1 MAAVTAAVVGGA
13 MVVAGTVKAI
23 QGGKDKKKAKNK
35 QKAAEQGL
43 KDAQNALKAVD
54 TSNPF
59 EDAKNAYEG
68 LDNKMAGLDNKMS
81 GLDNVYDDAEN
92 KFADMENK
100 FKGQKNAMEGME
112 NAFEDLTVNTQQA
125 EFEAQQNA
133 QNQAN
138 IMSSMAG
145 AAGGSGIAALAQSMA
160 NAGAMQAQKASASIG
175 AQESANQAKAAGAEQ
190 DIQSKIASEQ
200 SRLDTQE
207 RQTDMDIQK
216 TQMSAEDAMQSARLG
231 EESRLQ
237 MAEAT
242 EASKL
247 QMAEAQEASNLQ
259 MAEAQGEMEVQQLK
273 GDGQLQ
279 AAGLEMQKQNSLMQ
293 SSMSQ
298 AQMAAAEKQA
308 GDEKMW
314 GGIGDAIS
322 GVGKIFSDRRLKEN
336 IVKIK
341 YSDSGIPIYHFNY
354 IGEEQT
360 WSGAMAQD
368 LLELGK
374 EKAVGNKNGYYTVD
388 YNLIDINMKKVTP
401 SPLKQLGKTPQEQMK
416 KQKSMTEA
424 GLDIIGGA
432 TKRKN
437 WEELQLDIKE
447 IEPPSMKRRK
457 LLDKVLREK
466 DRKGWDAGS
475 QTNLPKGYADCGF
488 ELIKI
493 YKKDMKK
500 ALKNEDEKAKG
511 VVKTQLAKLKSAVD
525 VVREAIA
532 EFYEDQFDTETLLS
546 KGVSQQQIS
555 FATQM
560 YCQNP
565 DLKVVYAVEAD
576 VLAGMSDYYG
586 NIVEEESMYC
596 IVYDFY
602 DNPVMINVF
611 DGNKDMFIRNNLK
624 AMEYINFLNETFQQA
639 QEANAGKEAVKIDLG
654 RIDYFINT
662 LFGFNDGTASKEQ
675 DELILMFCHDSE
687 VLRDGSTFRRH
698 LYEHPNID
706 NLNYGGF
713 DWDKLEFGLP
723 LGPGDKGHWAD
734 NIDRFDKLLLVDAIV
749 NVDHEFFNMKL
760 LRTLVKE
767 YYTYKIENAWWKG
780 MGYPEGKIEVMRLK
794 IKALTKDRFKKEKAE
809 AAKNG
814 MLKFVFDG
822 EVYPTGMTKAKVKK
836 QEDDRAKAAE
846 KANPQANVKETK

>member
-1 MAAVTAAVVGGA
+1 
-13 MVVAGTVKAI
+13 
-23 QGGKDKKKAKNK
+23 
-35 QKAAEQGL
+35 
-43 KDAQNALKAVD
+43 
-54 TSNPF
+54 
-59 EDAKNAYEG
+59 
-68 LDNKMAGLDNKMS
+68 
-81 GLDNVYDDAEN
+81 
-92 KFADMENK
+92 
-100 FKGQKNAMEGME
+100 
-112 NAFEDLTVNTQQA
+112 
-125 EFEAQQNA
+125 
-133 QNQAN
+133 
-138 IMSSMAG
+138 
-145 AAGGSGIAALAQSMA
+145 MA
-160 NAGAMQAQKASASIG
+160 NQGAMQAQKASASIG

-200 SRLDTQE
+200 TRLDTQE

-216 TQMSAEDAMQSARLG
+216 TQMSAEDAMQAARLG
-231 EESRLQ
+231 
-237 MAEAT
+237 

-259 MAEAQGEMEVQQLK
+259 MAEAQGAMEVQKLK
-273 GDGQLQ
+273 GEGDMWS
-279 AAGLEMQKQNSLMQ
+279 ADAEMNKQNSLMQ
-293 SSMSQ
+293 SSMQQ
-298 AQMAAAEKQA
+298 AQMAADEKA
-308 GDEKMW
+308 KADEKMW

-322 GVGKIFSDRRLKEN
+322 GVGKIFSDKRLKEN
-336 IVKIK
+336 IIKIK

-354 IGEEQT
+354 IGEKQT
-360 WSGAMAQD
+360 WSGTIAQD

-374 EKAVGNKNGYYTVD
+374 EKAVGSENGYYTVN

-401 SPLKQLGKTPQEQMK
+401 SPLKQLGRNPQEEMK
-416 KQKSMTEA
+416 KKESMTEA

-437 WEELQLDIKE
+437 WEELQLDIKD
-447 IEPPSMKRRK
+447 IEPNSMKRRK
-457 LLDKVLREK
+457 LLDKVLRDK
-466 DRKGWDAGS
+466 DKQNWDVGS
-475 QTNLPKGYADCGF
+475 QTNLPKAYADCGF
-488 ELIKI
+488 ELIKG
-493 YKKDMKK
+493 YKKEMKK
-500 ALKNEDEKAKG
+500 ALKNDDEKAKG
-511 VVKTQLAKLKSAVD
+511 VIKTQLAKLKSAVD
-525 VVREAIA
+525 VVRESIA
-532 EFYEDQFDTETLLS
+532 DFYEDQFDNESLLS

-565 DLKVVYAVEAD
+565 DLKVVYATEAD
-576 VLAGMSDYYG
+576 VLAGMTDYFG
-586 NIVEEESMYC
+586 NIVQEEGLYC

-602 DNPVMINVF
+602 NNAVMLDVF

-624 AMEYINFLNETFQQA
+624 AMEYINFLNETFEEA
-639 QEANAGKEAVKIDLG
+639 QKANAGKEAVKIDLG

-675 DELILMFCHDSE
+675 DELVLMFCHDSE

-698 LYEHPNID
+698 LYEHPNIN

-713 DWDKLEFGLP
+713 DWDKLELNLP
-723 LGPGDKGHWAD
+723 LGPGDKNHWAD
-734 NIDRFDKLLLVDAIV
+734 DIDKYDKLRLVDAII
-749 NVDHEFFNMKL
+749 NVDNIFFNMKL

-780 MGYPEGKIEVMRLK
+780 MGYPEGKIEIMRLK
-794 IKALTKDRFKKEKAE
+794 IKELTKDRFKKEKAE

-846 KANPQANVKETK
+846 KAQQPTNTGLGKDLLNNPNPIK